1 MLVNCRR
8 GDKVRTSLEMGKKD
22 HPLTAAEESAPVC
35 MLLFSKHWER
45 EMISVRQC
53 GSLEN

>member
-1 MLVNCRR
+1 MNCRR
-8 GDKVRTSLEMGKKD
+8 GDKVRTSSEMGKKD

-35 MLLFSKHWER
+35 LLKTSIHWER

>member
-1 MLVNCRR
+1 MNCRR